1 MGKRIEMDL
10 QEKEYLIRECLA
22 GRMRMREAARRAG
35 VGHSTM
41 HNWISRYRAEGS
53 SALSE
58 DGNARPWRR
67 TGTSQSG
74 ATVRRY
80 GRRR

>member
-10 QEKEYLIRECLA
+10 TEKEKLIQECLA
-22 GRMRMREAARRAG
+22 GRIRMREAARRAG

-41 HNWISRYRAEGS
+41 HTWISRYRAEGV

-58 DGNARPWRR
+58 NGNVSAPVIKCKKTPRKKCN
-67 TGTSQSG
+67 
-74 ATVRRY
+74 
-80 GRRR
+80 